1 MCLAAKLQGLE
12 IETGAD
18 VVGLVVVVKDVLL
31 GGVDMIMDM
40 LFAYSPVLASDR
52 ERIENEA
59 YDDEAITAFAEVLK
73 LAYPLELLLTAWNG
87 PSATPTLQNSPST
100 NGKFGTR
107 QTERQGY
114 LEDLLA
120 SYVSRK
126 RWEYR
131 EQALAHFGVY
141 GEINSSKQ
149 RDTEQQPTL
158 QARNG
163 KNYGSPP
170 LMDLAKVGFLVPQ

>member
-1 MCLAAKLQGLE
+1 MARNKTVTLANKEYAISQLPMRANKEWRDKLGDPINKIVALLQNYKDLE

-107 QTERQGY
+107 QTERQK
-114 LEDLLA
+114 A
-120 SYVSRK
+120 
-126 RWEYR
+126 
-131 EQALAHFGVY
+131 
-141 GEINSSKQ
+141 
-149 RDTEQQPTL
+149 T
-158 QARNG
+158 
-163 KNYGSPP
+163 
-170 LMDLAKVGFLVPQ
+170 